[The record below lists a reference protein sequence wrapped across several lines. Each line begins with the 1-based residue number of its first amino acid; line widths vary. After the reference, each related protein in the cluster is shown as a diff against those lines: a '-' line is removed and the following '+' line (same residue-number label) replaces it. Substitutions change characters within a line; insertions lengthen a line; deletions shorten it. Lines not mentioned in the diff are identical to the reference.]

1 MFSNKALG
9 KLIIPIF
16 LDQILIIAVGII
28 ATMMLSYAGEAAV
41 SGVSLVDMI
50 NMLIIYLLAALTTG
64 GAVVVSQ
71 YIGSKDKE
79 KSCNAASQLITIS
92 SIISFGIVL
101 FVALFHKPMLQIL
114 FGNVEA
120 DVMSAAIT
128 YFVISG
134 LSYPFLSIYDCG
146 AALFRSM
153 GNSRTPMI
161 VSIIMNVGNVVGNAI
176 GIFVLHAG
184 VAGVATAS
192 IIARAVAAVIMLY
205 LCFNRNNEV
214 FIRFSEIFSW
224 NGEMIRRILNIA
236 IPNGIEN
243 GIFQLGRVLLI
254 SIISMFG
261 TSQIAA
267 NGITNSLVMI
277 AITFATAI
285 NLAIVTV
292 TGQCVGA
299 GDYSQ
304 ATYYTK
310 KLIKFAYIGTIFSSL
325 AQILFLKWILNL
337 YNLNAEVR
345 QLTYILVVIHNC
357 FAIFLWPT
365 SFTLPNALR
374 AAGDVRFT
382 MVISVSSLFIF
393 RITFAYI
400 LGVIFQ
406 MGVIGIWIA
415 MGIDWTFRAIVYTIR
430 FKSGKWK
437 NFQVI

>member
-1 MFSNKALG
+1 MFSNKALR

-16 LDQILIIAVGII
+16 LDQILIIVVGIVS
-28 ATMMLSYAGEAAV
+28 TMMLSYTGEAAV

-71 YIGSKDKE
+71 YIGNKDRDNA
-79 KSCNAASQLITIS
+79 CNAASQLIGIS
-92 SIISFGIVL
+92 SLISVGIVI
-101 FVALFHKPMLQIL
+101 FVAVFHKPMLSIL
-114 FGNVEA
+114 FGNIEA
-120 DVMSAAIT
+120 DVMTSAIT

-153 GNSRTPMI
+153 GNSSTPMI
-161 VSIIMNVGNVVGNAI
+161 VSIIMNLINLVGNAI

-192 IIARAVAAVIMLY
+192 IIARAVAAAIMLY
-205 LCFNRNNEV
+205 MCFNKKNEV
-214 FIRFSEIFSW
+214 FISFSKIFSW

-243 GIFQLGRVLLI
+243 GIFQLGKVLLI
-254 SIISMFG
+254 SIVSMFG
-261 TSQIAA
+261 TAQIAA

-277 AITFATAI
+277 AITCANAI

-292 TGQCVGA
+292 VGQCVGA
-299 GDYSQ
+299 GDYLQ
-304 ATYYTK
+304 ATNYTK
-310 KLIKFAYIGTIFSSL
+310 KLMKSAYIGTILSSL
-325 AQILFLKWILNL
+325 GQILLLKWILNFYSL
-337 YNLNAEVR
+337 PIEVR
-345 QLTYILVVIHNC
+345 HLTYILVMIHNC
-357 FAIFLWPT
+357 CAIFLWPA
-365 SFTLPNALR
+365 SFTLANALR

-382 MVISVSSLFIF
+382 VVISISSLFIF
-393 RITFAYI
+393 RISFAYI

-406 MGVIGIWIA
+406 MGVIGVWIA
-415 MGIDWTFRAIVYTIR
+415 MGIDWMFRAIIYIIR
-430 FKSGKWK
+430 FKRGTWK

>member
-1 MFSNKALG
+1 MFSNQSLR

-16 LDQILIIAVGII
+16 LDQILIITVGII

-50 NMLIIYLLAALTTG
+50 NMLIVYLLAALTTG

-71 YIGSKDKE
+71 YIGNKDRE
-79 KSCNAASQLITIS
+79 QSCNAASQLITIS
-92 SIISFGIVL
+92 AVISVILALFIV
-101 FVALFHKPMLQIL
+101 LFHKPLLRII
-114 FGNVEA
+114 FGNIEP
-120 DVMSAAIT
+120 DVMEAAIT
-128 YFVISG
+128 YFVISA
-134 LSYPFLSIYDCG
+134 LSYPFLSLYDCG
-146 AALFRSM
+146 GALFRSM
-153 GNSRTPMI
+153 GKSSVQMI
-161 VSIIMNVGNVVGNAI
+161 VSIIMNVLN
-176 GIFVLHAG
+176 LAG
-184 VAGVATAS
+184 VAIATL
-192 IIARAVAAVIMLY
+192 IARAVAAVIILY
-205 LCFNRNNEV
+205 LCFNRKNEV

-224 NGEMIRRILNIA
+224 NGKMIRRILNIA

-243 GIFQLGRVLLI
+243 SIFQLGKVLLI

-261 TSQIAA
+261 TAQIAA

-292 TGQCVGA
+292 TGQCIGA

-310 KLIKFAYIGTIFSSL
+310 KLIKLAYIGTIFSSI
-325 AQILFLKWILNL
+325 AEILFLKWILNIYAL
-337 YNLNAEVR
+337 PAEVR

-357 FAIFLWPT
+357 FAMLIWPI
-365 SFTLPNALR
+365 SFTLANALR

-382 MVISVSSLFIF
+382 MVISISSMFIF
-393 RITFAYI
+393 RISVAYV
-400 LGVIFQ
+400 LGVIFH

-415 MGIDWTFRAIVYTIR
+415 MGIDWMFRAIVYIAR
-430 FKSGKWK
+430 YKGGKWK